1 MKLEDVRKV
10 NTHRAAKIVLL
21 KQADILHHIVHDG
34 VLSQKNAQKLFDALR
49 HERDRVHVLRAQH
62 EQ

>member
-1 MKLEDVRKV
+1 MKLEDVKKV

-21 KQADILHHIVHDG
+21 KQADILNQIVHDG

-49 HERDRVHVLRAQH
+49 TERDRVHLLRAQH
-62 EQ
+62 EK